1 MKALALLL
9 CLVAP
14 AFGRIGEKLQDFKTR
29 IAATPSFEKTCKNGL
44 TITVFETRVAK
55 VTVYSMSSVI
65 AREQFEGVDEE
76 FADGIIGKQQG
87 KWEKAGGDSGVQWKG
102 DIEGLTARFSGD
114 KLTVTNGKAE
124 PLVEDVRKEENQR
137 KLERF

>member
-14 AFGRIGEKLQDFKTR
+14 AFGRIGEKLQEFKTR
-29 IAATPSFEKTCKNGL
+29 IAVPTSFEKTYKNGL

-55 VTVYSMSSVI
+55 VTVYSMGSVI
-65 AREQFEGVDEE
+65 AREQFERVDED
-76 FADGIIGKQQG
+76 FANGIIGKQPG
-87 KWEKAGGDSGVQWKG
+87 KWEKAGGESRVEWKG
-102 DIEGLTARFSGD
+102 DIEGLTARFSEE

-124 PLVEDVRKEENQR
+124 PLLEEVRKEENQR